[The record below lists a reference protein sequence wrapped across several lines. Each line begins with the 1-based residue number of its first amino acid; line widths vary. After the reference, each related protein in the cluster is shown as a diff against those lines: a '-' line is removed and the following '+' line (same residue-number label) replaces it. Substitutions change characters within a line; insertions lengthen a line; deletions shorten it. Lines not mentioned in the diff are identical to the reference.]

1 MPKKERSGTAAKA
14 KGKAATARRRIDV
27 RLTEQEAKRIE
38 QIVAQGHY
46 FSKVEDAPWRA
57 DFART
62 AVREKLGAVAS
73 PAEQRKAPA

>member
-1 MPKKERSGTAAKA
+1 MPKKERSETAAKA

-27 RLTEQEAKRIE
+27 RLTEQEAQRIE

-46 FSKVEDAPWRA
+46 FSKA

-62 AVREKLGAVAS
+62 AVREKLSAFAS
-73 PAEQRKAPA
+73 PAEQRKASA